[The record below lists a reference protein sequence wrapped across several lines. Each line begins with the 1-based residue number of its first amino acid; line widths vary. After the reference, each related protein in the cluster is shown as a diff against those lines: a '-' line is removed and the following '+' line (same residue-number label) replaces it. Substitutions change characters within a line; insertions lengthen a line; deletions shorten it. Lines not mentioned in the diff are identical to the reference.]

1 MKIRVNPKEADA
13 IIRALEAGVVPQRGV
28 RHLLVGRKA
37 EVAEVIDSL
46 QKISEGQSDI
56 RFWVGDFGSGKSFML
71 RTIES
76 IAVQQNFVV
85 STVDLTP
92 ERRFYA
98 TDGKARALYTEII
111 DHMSTQA
118 SQNGN
123 TLTVILDEGLNL
135 AAQNLAQSHDCEISA
150 VFKPENRQWME
161 NYLLDLTTSFSSVG
175 LSYELGQ
182 AMMAYFD
189 GLTTANR
196 ALQMQALRW
205 IRGDIP
211 TKQEAKRE
219 LGITKIVTDEN
230 WFLMI
235 KNLAELFDGLGYA
248 GFVIDFDEVVNLY
261 KLPRRQTRDA
271 NYEKILNLYNECKNG
286 VAKHL
291 FLNFGVTRKTIFDS
305 QRGMASYGALQTRLG
320 SEKSLDQELI
330 NTSRTALPLKPL
342 SNEEIFTLLEHL
354 TTIYNTNYHCEIHLS
369 LAQIQ
374 TYMEGQLNRPG
385 AHEFLTPRD
394 VIKDYLELLNLVRQN
409 PTVNIDQLLTTNNG
423 RNTDPVEKSSAD
435 TDDEIEVW

>member
-37 EVAEVIDSL
+37 EVEEVISSL
-46 QKISEGQSDI
+46 KKITEGQSDI

-76 IAVQQNFVV
+76 LALQQNFVV

-111 DHMSTQA
+111 DHMSTQS

-123 TLTVILDEGLNL
+123 TLGIIIDEGINQVAKEL
-135 AAQNLAQSHDCEISA
+135 AEKHKCSISE
-150 VFKPENRQWME
+150 VFTIENRKWME
-161 NYLLDLTTSFSSVG
+161 NRLIDLTTSFSSTG

-189 GLTTANR
+189 GLVSENR
-196 ALQMQALRW
+196 PLQLQALRW
-205 IRGDIP
+205 IRGDIN
-211 TKQEAKRE
+211 TKTEAKKE
-219 LGITKIVTDEN
+219 LGIAKIITDDN

-235 KNLAELFDGLGYA
+235 KNLSELFAGLGYA

-286 VAKHL
+286 VCKHL
-291 FLNFGVTRKTIFDS
+291 FLNFGVTRKTIFDE

-320 SEKSLDQELI
+320 NEKALDQPLI
-330 NTSRTALPLKPL
+330 NTSRTVLGLKPL
-342 SNEEIFTLLEHL
+342 SNEEIYTLLEHL
-354 TTIYNTNYHCEIHLS
+354 TTIYNTNYKSEIGLTLS
-369 LAQIQ
+369 QIQ

-394 VIKDYLELLNLVRQN
+394 VIKDYLELLNLIRQN
-409 PTVNIDQLLTTNNG
+409 KSVNVEQLLATNNG
-423 RNTDPVEKSSAD
+423 RNTNPVEKSSANK
-435 TDDEIEVW
+435 DDEIEVW